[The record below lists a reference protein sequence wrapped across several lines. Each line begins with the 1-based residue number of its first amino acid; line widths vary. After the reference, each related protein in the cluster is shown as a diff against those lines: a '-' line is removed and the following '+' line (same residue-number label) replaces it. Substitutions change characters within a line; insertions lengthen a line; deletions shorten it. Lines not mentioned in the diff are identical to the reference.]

1 MEWSNLLGTYF
12 SNLKK
17 YNNKN
22 YENKWR
28 EIKET
33 IIKVSDV
40 FEEKSRKPKNLRM
53 VQWSM

>member
-40 FEEKSRKPKNLRM
+40 FEEKSRKPKNLRI